1 MGLSNVSSDFGVCI
15 NRLCEWHN
23 SATSLVGDLVNMPVS
38 NTEPAL
44 SPSLFH
50 RRLMDDME
58 PSMAFDGGD
67 VVEWQARLRP
77 KVRELVGF
85 PDGERIPLNPRS
97 LWKRKHPYGTI
108 EKLVF
113 HSEPGSDILA
123 YLSLPAN
130 AAPPYPFFVCVQGHT
145 TGMHHSIG
153 VERDDN
159 RIPMEVAGDRDFG
172 LQCMARG
179 IGALC
184 IEQRSFG
191 ERRELVQ
198 EQVSTHGC
206 HDASMHALMLGR
218 TLIGERVF
226 DVDRGLDF
234 LETRDDVDWS
244 RIGIMGNSGGG
255 TISLFSA
262 ALLRR
267 IKFAMP
273 SCYFCTFRDSMMSIY
288 HCADNYVPGL
298 LKYAEMADV
307 MGLFAPRPVVL
318 VCGVEDTIFPVDAT
332 RRAFSDLQRIY
343 RAAGAADRC
352 HLIEGAGGHR
362 FYADDAWPV
371 MLGELERG

>member
-1 MGLSNVSSDFGVCI
+1 
-15 NRLCEWHN
+15 
-23 SATSLVGDLVNMPVS
+23 MPVS
-38 NTEPAL
+38 NTELAL

-50 RRLMDDME
+50 RQLMDSSQ
-58 PSMAFDGGD
+58 PSMSYDGGD
-67 VVEWQARLRP
+67 VAEWQARLRP
-77 KVRELVGF
+77 KVRSLVGM
-85 PDGERIPLNPRS
+85 PSGDRIALNPRT
-97 LWKRKHPYGTI
+97 LWKRDHTYGSI
-108 EKLVF
+108 EKIVF
-113 HSEPGSDILA
+113 SSEPGSDVVAFLC
-123 YLSLPAN
+123 LPKN
-130 AAPPYPFFVCVQGHT
+130 ATPPYSFFICVQGHT
-145 TGMHHSIG
+145 TGAHHSIA

-159 RIPMEVAGDRDFG
+159 SIAMAVAGDRDFG

-206 HDASMHALMLGR
+206 HDAAMHALMLGR

-226 DVDRGLDF
+226 DVDRSLDY
-234 LETRDDVDWS
+234 LATRHDVDCS

-262 ALLRR
+262 ALLPR

-273 SCYFCTFRDSMMSIY
+273 SCYLCTFRHSLMSIY

-298 LKYAEMADV
+298 LQYAEMADV

-318 VCGVEDTIFPVDAT
+318 VCGADDPIFPVDAT
-332 RRAFSDLQRIY
+332 QRAFSDLQKIY

-352 HLIEGAGGHR
+352 HLVVGAGGHR

-371 MLGELERG
+371 MLRELQIEWFAA